1 MEPDRFSKLMV
12 SRGPGTV
19 RVSAPRDQVGRA
31 MRILHALFVGAEA
44 RGWAV
49 REKAGVIHG
58 RPTATPVVTVDGY
71 ACEVRIG
78 AVVRRVRRPENEDR
92 WAPRYDDVPTGDL
105 RILLV
110 SVDPASAGWLD
121 WIEAWADR
129 IDPTLAP
136 LITPSDPPL
145 PPLRGV

>member
-1 MEPDRFSKLMV
+1 MIEVPKRVRSLHPAVVRTKQGMEPDRFSKLMV

-31 MRILHALFVGAEA
+31 VRILHALFVVAEA
-44 RGWAV
+44 CGWAV

-78 AVVRRVRRPENEDR
+78 AVVRRVRRPETGDR
-92 WAPRYDDVPTGDL
+92 WAPRYDHVPTGDL
-105 RILLV
+105 RIVLE
-110 SVDPASAGWLD
+110 SVYSGRARWQ
-121 WIEAWADR
+121 
-129 IDPTLAP
+129 
-136 LITPSDPPL
+136 
-145 PPLRGV
+145 